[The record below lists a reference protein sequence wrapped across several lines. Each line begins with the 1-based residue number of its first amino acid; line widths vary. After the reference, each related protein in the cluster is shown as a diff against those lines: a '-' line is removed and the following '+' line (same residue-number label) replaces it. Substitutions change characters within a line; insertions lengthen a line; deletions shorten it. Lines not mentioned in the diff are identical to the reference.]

1 MTSDGASVNR
11 TTVHEFKKTLTDADG
26 DWSAVE
32 HDML

>member
-11 TTVHEFKKTLTDADG
+11 TTIREFEKLLTDADG
-26 DWSAVE
+26 DWSAEE